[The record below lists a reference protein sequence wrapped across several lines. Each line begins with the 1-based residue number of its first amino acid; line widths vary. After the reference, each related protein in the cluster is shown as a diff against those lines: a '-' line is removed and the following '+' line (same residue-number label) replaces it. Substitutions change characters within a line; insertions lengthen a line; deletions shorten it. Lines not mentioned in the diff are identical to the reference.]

1 MCLERFQV
9 RILTS
14 TLDIVLELISPR
26 NINEV
31 VLTLKKQ
38 VMKTQREEYRQMLI
52 QAIHSCA
59 IKTIKLQAQL
69 CMDFLG
75 DSNVAS
81 ACSFYSSC
89 AGLLCALWV
98 IGEYCFS
105 LSEVESALA
114 TIKQCL
120 GELPFYS
127 ISEEAE
133 ATDVSKKTP

>member
-75 DSNVAS
+75 DN
-81 ACSFYSSC
+81 SSC